1 MNPVVD
7 LEYPRLT
14 IPEVQN
20 ESDAVAY
27 LNFCW
32 KPPSHLG
39 GLDENRV
46 GYKVILEPVNAS
58 HDGKTQPTTNYSQ
71 SDDGRICYTGT
82 FSNFVDELK
91 SYESSFCNGAYKNN
105 LMFMLINIKVLA
117 VVNLTNGQNQSS
129 LATQFPET
137 SVVSCECKHMH
148 THAHIHTRTHT
159 HACTHTHM
167 HTHTRT
173 RTQHT

>member
-32 KPPSHLG
+32 RPPSHLG
-39 GLDENRV
+39 GLAEDRV
-46 GYKVILEPVNAS
+46 EYKVILKPVYYVE
-58 HDGKTQPTTNYSQ
+58 HDGKTQPTTNYSK

-82 FSNFVDELK
+82 FSNFVDELRSYK
-91 SYESSFCNGAYKNN
+91 SPFCNGAYKKN
-105 LMFMLINIKVLA
+105 LMFMIINIKVLA
-117 VVNLTNGQNQSS
+117 VVNLTNGQNWSS

-137 SVVSCECKHMH
+137 SVVSCE
-148 THAHIHTRTHT
+148 
-159 HACTHTHM
+159 
-167 HTHTRT
+167 
-173 RTQHT
+173 